1 VRALGLR
8 LSALAVAALVH
19 RHAHASG
26 VNYLELYVGSVISW
40 GAFPGPGEAALIA
53 AGISA
58 AHHHLA
64 LASVL
69 AVAWAGAASGATA
82 AWLVGL
88 KGGRG
93 LLTAR
98 GPLQRLRL
106 SLIARGERFYERF
119 GPLAVMFTPPLI
131 AGIHNMRWTRFL
143 PAIAVSTLLWA
154 AAIGVGAFLIGPSI
168 ADIAA
173 DAGLAGASL
182 VVLIFIVTAVVFR
195 RRRSH
200 V

>member
-1 VRALGLR
+1 MGLR
-8 LSALAVAALVH
+8 LSTFAVAAVLH

-26 VNYLELYVGSVISW
+26 VNYLEVYVGSVISW

-58 AHHHLA
+58 AHHHLE

-82 AWLVGL
+82 AWLAGL

-93 LLTAR
+93 VLTAR
-98 GPLQRLRL
+98 GPLHRLRL
-106 SLIARGERFYERF
+106 SIIARGERFYERF
-119 GPLAVMFTPPLI
+119 GPLAVMFTPPVI

-143 PAIAVSTLLWA
+143 PAIAISTLIWA
-154 AAIGVGAFLIGPSI
+154 AAVGVGAYLVGPSI
-168 ADIAA
+168 TDIAA

-182 VVLIFIVTAVVFR
+182 VVLLFVVTAVVFR

-200 V
+200 G